1 MNKLVVAKR
10 EEYYY
15 PQRNK
20 VKKTEGKVKKKKS
33 NRKVALKL
41 KLLCSVVIVLIL
53 CLCLLLRYTYIA
65 QVRMELSQL
74 DKEISSLSKK
84 KDDLQ
89 IDLDKIMESEW
100 IESIAMQELG
110 MDYPNSSQTV
120 YVSVDE
126 EAFEK
131 EVAEEEEQGF
141 IFLKSF
147 RGFLNEIFG
156 LL

>member
-1 MNKLVVAKR
+1 MVVAKR

-15 PQRNK
+15 PERTKVNK
-20 VKKTEGKVKKKKS
+20 TTVKVRRKKT
-33 NRKVALKL
+33 NRNVALKL
-41 KLLCSVVIVLIL
+41 KLLCSIGLVLVF
-53 CLCLLLRYTYIA
+53 CLSLLLRYTYIG
-65 QVRMELSQL
+65 QVRMEISQL
-74 DKEISSLSKK
+74 NQEISSLSKQ

-89 IDLDKIMESEW
+89 IELDKIMESEW
-100 IESIAMQELG
+100 IESVAMDELG

-126 EAFEK
+126 EAFKE

-141 IFLKSF
+141 VFLKSF